1 MRFCLNN
8 FKDIVFGF
16 VEIKKYNYVLYQL
29 VRQQLILRYR
39 RTVFGYL
46 WTLLNPILMMSVTAV
61 VFASLF
67 KLDLK
72 TFAVFLFAGMI
83 PWNLFN
89 AAVTQSSTAFI
100 YNESLIKKIYLPKI
114 LFPLSISLSVLIDS
128 FLSFCALLLII
139 LLIGGKFSVALLFIP
154 VAYFLLF
161 IFCLGIALFISV
173 VTVFFRDIQYVIGI
187 ALQAL
192 FFLTPVIYKTNSL
205 AGKVGWIVDANPMGL
220 FIDLFRYPIDSG
232 TLPDMH
238 TFLFASFISAISLI
252 LGCIFFFSQQ
262 NKIVFR
268 L

>member
-1 MRFCLNN
+1 MRFDLKN
-8 FKDIVFGF
+8 FRNIFFSV
-16 VEIKKYNYVLYQL
+16 VEINKYQYVLYQL

-39 RTVFGYL
+39 RTLFGYF
-46 WTLLNPILMMSVTAV
+46 WTLLNPILMMTVTAV
-61 VFASLF
+61 VFSSLF
-67 KLDLK
+67 KLDLR

-139 LLIGGKFSVALLFIP
+139 LVIGGKFSVALLFIP

-252 LGCIFFFSQQ
+252 LGCVFFFSQQ

>member
-1 MRFCLNN
+1 MRFDLKN
-8 FKDIVFGF
+8 FRNIFLSV
-16 VEIKKYNYVLYQL
+16 VEIKKYQYVLYQL

-39 RTVFGYL
+39 RTLFGYF
-46 WTLLNPILMMSVTAV
+46 WTLLNPILMMTVTAV
-61 VFASLF
+61 VFSSLF
-67 KLDLK
+67 KLDLR

-89 AAVTQSSTAFI
+89 ATVTQSSTAFI

-139 LLIGGKFSVALLFIP
+139 LVIGGKFSVALLFIP

-232 TLPDMH
+232 TLPDVH

-252 LGCIFFFSQQ
+252 LGCVFFFSQQ

>member
-1 MRFCLNN
+1 MRFDLKN
-8 FKDIVFGF
+8 FRNIFLSV
-16 VEIKKYNYVLYQL
+16 VEIKKYQYVLYQL

-39 RTVFGYL
+39 RTLFGYF
-46 WTLLNPILMMSVTAV
+46 WTLLNPILMMTVTAV
-61 VFASLF
+61 VFSSLF
-67 KLDLK
+67 KLDLR

-139 LLIGGKFSVALLFIP
+139 LVIGGKFSVALLFIP

-232 TLPDMH
+232 TLPEMH

>member
-1 MRFCLNN
+1 MRFGLKVLKNI
-8 FKDIVFGF
+8 FLSFYELKS
-16 VEIKKYNYVLYQL
+16 YHYVLFQL

-67 KLDLK
+67 KLNLQ

-89 AAVTQSSTAFI
+89 SAVTQSSTSFI

-139 LLIGGKFSVALLFIP
+139 LVIGGKFSLALLFIP

-161 IFCLGIALFISV
+161 IFCLGISLFISII
-173 VTVFFRDIQYVIGI
+173 TVFFRDIQYVISI

-205 AGKVGWIVDANPMGL
+205 AGKVGWIVDANPLGL
-220 FIDLFRYPIDSG
+220 FIDLFRYPIDAG
-232 TLPDMH
+232 VLPSL
-238 TFLFASFISAISLI
+238 TTIFVASLVSIASLLI
-252 LGCIFFFSQQ
+252 GCLFFFTQQ

>member
-1 MRFCLNN
+1 MRFDLKN
-8 FKDIVFGF
+8 FRNIFLSV
-16 VEIKKYNYVLYQL
+16 VEIKKYQYVLYQL

-39 RTVFGYL
+39 RTLFGYF
-46 WTLLNPILMMSVTAV
+46 WTLLNPILMMTVTAV
-61 VFASLF
+61 VFSSLF
-67 KLDLK
+67 KLDLRA
-72 TFAVFLFAGMI
+72 FAVFLFAGMI

-139 LLIGGKFSVALLFIP
+139 LVIGGKFSVALLFIP

-232 TLPDMH
+232 TLPDMY

-252 LGCIFFFSQQ
+252 LGCVFFFSQQ

>member
-1 MRFCLNN
+1 MRFDLKN
-8 FKDIVFGF
+8 FRNIFFSVI
-16 VEIKKYNYVLYQL
+16 EINKYQYVLYQL

-39 RTVFGYL
+39 RTLFGYF
-46 WTLLNPILMMSVTAV
+46 WTLLNPILMMTVTAV
-61 VFASLF
+61 VFSSLF
-67 KLDLK
+67 KLDLR

-139 LLIGGKFSVALLFIP
+139 LVIGGKFSVALLFIP

-252 LGCIFFFSQQ
+252 LGCVFFFSQQ